1 MEKRKTRRSN
11 TKDKFSRLS
20 KENLKEWE
28 KTHSVQDK
36 NMGED
41 FKNPKSKNGYKNN
54 SNGSDPVE
62 SSTLVDTKGKRTSEE
77 SKESGNNDSSGK
89 EENKNSSQEEDKE
102 EGTERSSKFPGIRI
116 EFPSISVFNF
126 SVLYPWNTLTNRF
139 T

>member
-1 MEKRKTRRSN
+1 MDEQFN
-11 TKDKFSRLS
+11 
-20 KENLKEWE
+20 
-28 KTHSVQDK
+28 
-36 NMGED
+36 
-41 FKNPKSKNGYKNN
+41 KNPKSKNGYKNN

-102 EGTERSSKFPGIRI
+102 ECTEQYSKFLGIRVQ
-116 EFPSISVFNF
+116 FPLKFVLNS
-126 SVLYPWNTLTNRF
+126 SVLSPQNTHTNRF